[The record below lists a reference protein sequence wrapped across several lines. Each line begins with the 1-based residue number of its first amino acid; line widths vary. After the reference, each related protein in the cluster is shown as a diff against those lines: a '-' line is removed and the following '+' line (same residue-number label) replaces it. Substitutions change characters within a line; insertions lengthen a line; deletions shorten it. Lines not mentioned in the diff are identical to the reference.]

1 MALRLYNTLTQRLE
15 TFEPLIPGHVRMYT
29 CGVTVY
35 DLCHIGHARS
45 ALVFDVI
52 RRYLE
57 YSGYQVTFVRNFTD
71 IDDKIIHRARELGI
85 SWDALARRY
94 IEAYY
99 QDMEALG
106 LRRGDIEPKAT
117 DHIPEM
123 IRIIQMLEQRGLA
136 YAVNGDVYYSVRGF
150 PEYGKL
156 SHRSLEDLQAGARIE
171 VDERKRDPLD
181 FALWKASRPGE
192 PAWDSPWGLGRP
204 GWHIECS
211 AMASKYLGE
220 SFEIHA
226 GGEDLVFPH
235 HENEIAQSEG
245 ATGKPLARYWLHNG
259 FVTVN
264 GEKMA
269 KSLGNFVTVRDAL
282 GRFSPEA
289 LKFLLLSTNYRGPLD
304 YSESAVHEKA
314 KALAGLQEFLRAV
327 NRLGAAASQPGPEGA
342 STLGLARED
351 LHPAELAFRAAM
363 DDDFNTA
370 RATGVLFDLVREGNR
385 LLRGADRDADSEGL
399 TLQALQKTAV
409 LLRRLGAI
417 LCLNLGE
424 GSVVVVS
431 YGSMRLT
438 RPAMAAIAELET
450 LLTGGAPRPADLEG
464 RLTILVQELLANREA
479 ARRAKAWATA
489 DGIRQALAA
498 HGFRLED
505 TKNATHVVSGFPEA
519 MKLPA
524 IAVTLVRE

>member
-1 MALRLYNTLTQRLE
+1 MTLRLYNTLTQTLE
-15 TFEPLIPGHVRMYT
+15 AFEPLIPGHVRMYT

-35 DLCHIGHARS
+35 DLCHIGHVRS

-57 YSGYQVTFVRNFTD
+57 YSGYRVTLVRNFTD
-71 IDDKIIHRARELGI
+71 VDDKIIDRARELGI
-85 SWDALARRY
+85 PWDALARRY

-99 QDMEALG
+99 QDMDALG
-106 LRRGDIEPKAT
+106 LRRGDVEPKAT

-123 IRIIQMLEQRGLA
+123 IRIIQMLEQRDLA
-136 YAVNGDVYYSVRGF
+136 YAVGGDVYYSVRRF

-156 SHRSLEDLQAGARIE
+156 SHRSLEDLWAGARIE

-192 PAWDSPWGLGRP
+192 PAWDSPWGPGRP

-220 SFEIHA
+220 SFDIHA

-269 KSLGNFVTVRDAL
+269 KSLGNFVTIRDAL

-289 LKFLLLSTNYRGPLD
+289 LKLLLLSTNYRGPLD
-304 YSESAVHEKA
+304 YSESAVHEKTR
-314 KALAGLQEFLRAV
+314 ALAGIQDFLRAV
-327 NRLGAAASQPGPEGA
+327 RRLEAAVSPLEPNGA
-342 STLGLARED
+342 SAAGPAAED
-351 LHPAELAFRAAM
+351 LHPAEAAFRAAM

-385 LLRGADRDADSEGL
+385 VLREADRGAGPEAS
-399 TLQALQKTAV
+399 TLPALRKTAV
-409 LLRRLGAI
+409 LLRRLGTV
-417 LCLNLGE
+417 LGLSLGE
-424 GSVVVVS
+424 GGAVVAS
-431 YGSMRLT
+431 YGSVRLT
-438 RPAMAAIAELET
+438 RPATATVEELES
-450 LLTGGAPRPADLEG
+450 LLTSGVPRPDDLER
-464 RLTILVQELLANREA
+464 RLSSLVQELLAHREA
-479 ARRAKAWATA
+479 ARKAKAWGTA
-489 DGIRQALAA
+489 DGIRQVLAA
-498 HGFRLED
+498 TGFRLED
-505 TKNATHVVSGFPEA
+505 TKTATHVVSEFAEA
-519 MKLPA
+519 LRLPA
-524 IAVTLVRE
+524 IAVTLVKE

>member
-1 MALRLYNTLTQRLE
+1 MALRLYNTLTQTLE

-45 ALVFDVI
+45 ALVFEVI

-57 YSGYQVTFVRNFTD
+57 CSGYRVTFVRNFTD
-71 IDDKIIHRARELGI
+71 VDDKIIHRARELGI
-85 SWDALARRY
+85 QWDALGRRY

-99 QDMEALG
+99 QDMDALG

-123 IRIIQMLEQRGLA
+123 IRIIQLLEQRGLA
-136 YAVNGDVYYSVRGF
+136 YAVTGDVYYSVRRF

-156 SHRSLEDLQAGARIE
+156 SHRSLDDLRAGARIE

-181 FALWKASRPGE
+181 FALWKASRAGE
-192 PAWDSPWGLGRP
+192 PAWDSPWGRGRP

-220 SFEIHA
+220 SFDIHA

-269 KSLGNFVTVRDAL
+269 KSLGNFVTIRDAL
-282 GRFSPEA
+282 GRVSPEA

-314 KALAGLQEFLRAV
+314 RALAGIQDFLRAV
-327 NRLGAAASQPGPEGA
+327 TRLESAAGPIQGSAAIPAPEA
-342 STLGLARED
+342 
-351 LHPAELAFRAAM
+351 LHPAEAAFRAAM
-363 DDDFNTA
+363 DDDLNTA
-370 RATGVLFDLVREGNR
+370 RAVGVLFDLVREGNR
-385 LLRGADRDADSEGL
+385 LLREAEPAGSEASAL
-399 TLQALQKTAV
+399 PALQKTV
-409 LLRRLGAI
+409 GLLRRLGAI

-424 GSVVVVS
+424 GGAVVVS
-431 YGSMRLT
+431 CRSVSLT
-438 RPAMAAIAELET
+438 RPAPAAVAELEA
-450 LLTGGAPRPADLEG
+450 LLKGGAPRPADLAG
-464 RLTILVQELLANREA
+464 RLTCLLQELLANREV
-479 ARRAKAWATA
+479 ARQTKAWATA
-489 DGIRQALAA
+489 DSIRQALVA

-505 TKNATHVVSGFPEA
+505 TKTSTHVVSEFAEA

-524 IAVTLVRE
+524 IAVTLVKE

>member
-1 MALRLYNTLTQRLE
+1 MALRLYNSLTQTLE
-15 TFEPLIPGHVRMYT
+15 TFAPLVPDQVRMYA

-45 ALVFDVI
+45 ALVFDIV

-57 YSGYQVTFVRNFTD
+57 YSGYHVSFVRNFTD
-71 IDDKIIHRARELGI
+71 IDDKIVQRAREVGTP
-85 SWDALARRY
+85 WDELARGF

-99 QDMEALG
+99 QDMDRLG
-106 LRRGDIEPKAT
+106 LRRADIEPKAT

-123 IRIIQMLEQRGLA
+123 IRIIQILEGRGLA
-136 YAVNGDVYYSVRGF
+136 YAVDSDVYFSVRRF
-150 PEYGKL
+150 PDYGKL
-156 SHRSLEDLQAGARIE
+156 SHRSVEDLRAGARVG
-171 VDERKRDPLD
+171 VDERKKDPLD

-192 PAWDSPWGLGRP
+192 PAWDSPWGPGRP
-204 GWHIECS
+204 GWHIKCS

-220 SFEIHA
+220 SFDIHA

-269 KSLGNFVTVRDAL
+269 KSLGNFVTIREAL
-282 GRFSPEA
+282 DGFSPEA

-304 YSESAVHEKA
+304 YSESAVHEKVR
-314 KALAGLQEFLRAV
+314 ALAGIQDFLRAV
-327 NRLGAAASQPGPEGA
+327 DRLA
-342 STLGLARED
+342 GLAPYPKSDEVSEQESAREAIRR
-351 LHPAELAFRAAM
+351 AEGEFRAAM

-370 RATGVLFDLVREGNR
+370 RAAGVLFDLVRDGNR
-385 LLRGADRDADSEGL
+385 LLRELEGGAASKVS
-399 TLQALQKTAV
+399 TQPALQLTAA
-409 LLRRLGAI
+409 LIRQLARI

-424 GSVVVVS
+424 GSTVVTS
-431 YGSMRLT
+431 YASVHLT
-438 RPAMAAIAELET
+438 RPVTAALAELDT
-450 LLTGGAPRPADLEG
+450 LLSDGQPRPAVLQS
-464 RLTILVQELLANREA
+464 RLTVLVQELLANRES

-489 DGIRQALAA
+489 DGIRQALAV

-505 TKNATHVVSGFPEA
+505 TKNATHVASEFGEDR
-519 MKLPA
+519 KLPV
-524 IAVTLVRE
+524 IAVTLVKE

>member
-35 DLCHIGHARS
+35 DLSHIGHARS

-57 YSGYQVTFVRNFTD
+57 YSGYRVTFVRNFTD
-71 IDDKIIHRARELGI
+71 IDDKIITRARDLGMP
-85 SWDALARRY
+85 WDVLARRF
-94 IEAYY
+94 IEAFY
-99 QDMEALG
+99 QDMDALG

-123 IRIIQMLEQRGLA
+123 VRIIQTLEQRGLA
-136 YAVNGDVYYSVRGF
+136 YAVDGEVYYSVRRF
-150 PEYGKL
+150 PDYGKL
-156 SHRSLEDLQAGARIE
+156 SHRSLEDLRAGARVE

-181 FALWKASRPGE
+181 FALWKSSRPGE
-192 PAWDSPWGLGRP
+192 PAWDSPWGPGRP

-211 AMASKYLGE
+211 AMAFKYLGE
-220 SFEIHA
+220 SFDIHA

-259 FVTVN
+259 FLTVN

-269 KSLGNFVTVRDAL
+269 KSLGNFITIRDAL
-282 GRFSPEA
+282 SHFHPEA
-289 LKFLLLSTNYRGPLD
+289 LKLLLLSTNYRGPLD
-304 YSESAVHEKA
+304 YSEGAVHEKA
-314 KALAGLQEFLRAV
+314 RALAGIREFLRAV
-327 NRLGAAASQPGPEGA
+327 SRMESAVSLPESNERSLAGA
-342 STLGLARED
+342 ARED
-351 LHPAELAFRAAM
+351 LHPAEVAFQSAM

-385 LLRGADRDADSEGL
+385 LLREGDRAARPEVSVL
-399 TLQALQKTAV
+399 PALRKTAD
-409 LLRRLGAI
+409 LLRQLGAV
-417 LCLNLGE
+417 LGLNLRE
-424 GSVVVVS
+424 GGAVVVS
-431 YGSMRLT
+431 YGSVHLT
-438 RPAMAAIAELET
+438 RPAAAAIEDLAA
-450 LLTGGAPRPADLEG
+450 LLGSGASSPADLER
-464 RLTILVQELLANREA
+464 RLTLLLQELLAHREA
-479 ARRAKAWATA
+479 ARRAKAWVIA
-489 DGIRQALAA
+489 DRIRQALAA

-505 TKNATHVVSGFPEA
+505 TKTATHVVSEFA
-519 MKLPA
+519 NATRLPP
-524 IAVTLVRE
+524 IAATLVKE